1 MYRRT
6 AKIMMRTAMCA
17 VPLLATSC
25 ALPTRQPE
33 DADVRPVPAER
44 IFPLADQ
51 GPSTGNVVVTRDI
64 GAINGMCAV
73 GVMVDEKMAAHLN
86 TAETVTFALKP
97 GRHLMTA
104 TVLEASGLCALG
116 VTKAAIARRRSI
128 EILVDVD
135 ITRKYRLSYPTV
147 DSSPVI
153 EPAF

>member
-1 MYRRT
+1 MRSRS
-6 AKIMMRTAMCA
+6 AKAALQLAM
-17 VPLLATSC
+17 VTTTLLIAGC
-25 ALPTRQPE
+25 ALPTRQP
-33 DADVRPVPAER
+33 DAADIKPVPAER
-44 IFPLADQ
+44 LFALADQ
-51 GPSTGNVVVTRDI
+51 GATTGNVVITRDI

-73 GVMVDEKMAAHLN
+73 GVMIDEQMAAHLN

-104 TVLEASGLCALG
+104 TVLEASGMCALG

-128 EILVDVD
+128 EIFVDEG
-135 ITRKYRLSYPTV
+135 TSRKYRLSYPTV

>member
-6 AKIMMRTAMCA
+6 AKIMIRTAMCA

-33 DADVRPVPAER
+33 VADVRPVPDER

-97 GRHLMTA
+97 GRHLMIA
-104 TVLEASGLCALG
+104 TVLEATGLCALG
-116 VTKAAIARRRSI
+116 VTKAAVAKATLHRDPGGCGHHAEVSA
-128 EILVDVD
+128 L
-135 ITRKYRLSYPTV
+135 LS
-147 DSSPVI
+147 DG
-153 EPAF
+153 

>member
-1 MYRRT
+1 MRRST
-6 AKIMMRTAMCA
+6 AGHELR
-17 VPLLATSC
+17 L
-25 ALPTRQPE
+25 RQPE
-33 DADVRPVPAER
+33 VADVRPVPAER
-44 IFPLADQ
+44 VFPLADQ
-51 GPSTGNVVVTRDI
+51 GPSTGNVVVTRDM

-104 TVLEASGLCALG
+104 TVLEATRLCAL
-116 VTKAAIARRRSI
+116 AAVARRRSI
-128 EILVDVD
+128 EILVDAD
-135 ITRKYRLSYPTV
+135 TMRKYRLSYPTV